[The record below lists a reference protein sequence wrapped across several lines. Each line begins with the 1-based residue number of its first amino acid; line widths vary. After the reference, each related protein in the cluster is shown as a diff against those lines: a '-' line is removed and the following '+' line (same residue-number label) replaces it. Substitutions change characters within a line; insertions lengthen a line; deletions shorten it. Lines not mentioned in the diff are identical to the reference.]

1 MTATAAYFGFRPAY
15 HPSGILRPSKREL
28 NPASA
33 AAIYKGDPIVIGT
46 DGYITIAA
54 ANSGK
59 VDGIF
64 HGCEY
69 IDATGKPCVSP
80 YWPALTTA
88 TDVVAWVFDDPN
100 AIYEAQCDAAA
111 NRTDIGSHL
120 SFNVGTPSTLTGL
133 SGASLDIGTLSTTVE
148 NQFTIIELAPIVGN
162 AWADSY
168 TIVRVKLGNA
178 VFGLAPQA
186 Q

>member
-1 MTATAAYFGFRPAY
+1 MTATSTPFGFRPAY

-28 NPASA
+28 NAASA
-33 AAIYKGDPIVIGT
+33 AAIYRGDPIVLGT

-54 ANSGK
+54 ASSGK

-69 IDATGKPCVSP
+69 IDGTGKPCVSP
-80 YWPALTTA
+80 YWPADTA
-88 TDVVAWVFDDPN
+88 ATNVVAWVFDDPN
-100 AIYEAQCDAAA
+100 AIYEVQA
-111 NRTDIGSHL
+111 NGAISRTDIGSQTD
-120 SFNVGTPSTLTGL
+120 FVVGTPSALTGR
-133 SGASLDIGTLSTTVE
+133 SGAQLDTASLSTTVE
-148 NQFTIIELAPIVGN
+148 NHFVLVDRAPYEGN
-162 AWADSY
+162 AWGDSY